1 MALCRMMLTPA
12 NLLVLDE
19 PTNHLDIPAK
29 EMLEQALQNYDGS
42 MLLISH
48 DRYFISQV
56 ATTICALEDK
66 QLELYSGDY
75 KYYMDN
81 KPEVAE
87 QVKGRFVKGDA
98 RAIGNAKVV
107 DQKEIEDAKRKK
119 KFGGGGGPSGNKNK
133 GIKNAKRMDN

>member
-1 MALCRMMLTPA
+1 MTLPCPTQRYPEETHQRSSRQRTLTRSLTLL
-12 NLLVLDE
+12 NLH
-19 PTNHLDIPAK
+19 PHPHLDHPLK
-29 EMLEQALQNYDGS
+29 
-42 MLLISH
+42 
-48 DRYFISQV
+48 
-56 ATTICALEDK
+56 
-66 QLELYSGDY
+66 YSGDY

-133 GIKNAKRMDN
+133 GVKNAKRMNN